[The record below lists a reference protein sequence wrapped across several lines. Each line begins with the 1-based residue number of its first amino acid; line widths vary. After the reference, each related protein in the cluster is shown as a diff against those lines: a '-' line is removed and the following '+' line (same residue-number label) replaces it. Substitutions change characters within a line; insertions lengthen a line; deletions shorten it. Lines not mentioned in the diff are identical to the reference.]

1 MQRMM
6 GYAPV
11 LQANFGRP
19 EGPMAEEYL
28 TPEQAAGIAQV
39 SVFTIRRWI
48 KEGELLARKVGRLW
62 RIRRSDVERRLAP
75 EAPPRRRPTRPK

>member
-1 MQRMM
+1 MRRTI

-11 LQANFGRP
+11 PQGDFARPGGR
-19 EGPMAEEYL
+19 MAEEFL
-28 TPEQAAGIAQV
+28 TPEQAAAIAQV

-48 KEGELLARKVGRLW
+48 KEGELPARKVGRLW

-75 EAPPRRRPTRPK
+75 EPSPRRPTRPK